1 MADER
6 DERARRRSLE
16 RARRE
21 SVENRIEKLG
31 MKEKRDVDHESRTNK
46 LGREQK
52 MLKKT
57 MTGEDLASV
66 MALLDSRPGVIMKVD
81 TDLSE
86 AVGRVISLTEALK
99 EKELKQGLANGVF
112 SYLHGQAASS
122 PCVALYLNPGTTW
135 SSRTPKKLVEIL
147 KLVEKI
153 RDMLPSALLAAGGIS
168 VIVYL
173 GGQVLRRLLDDSPA
187 MEGDIVV
194 SDNYVQGYHIDVDID
209 MQNAGSLMWASK
221 DSPWTDVINITY
233 EKLCVFIV
241 SCLPIAMSLSEFLE
255 SILEPKLFFVF
266 FHVYK
271 KMFRF
276 NYF

>member
-16 RARRE
+16 LARRE

-135 SSRTPKKLVEIL
+135 TARMMAVLYLICA
-147 KLVEKI
+147 
-153 RDMLPSALLAAGGIS
+153 PSGPQRGAPCTLLTI
-168 VIVYL
+168 
-173 GGQVLRRLLDDSPA
+173 
-187 MEGDIVV
+187 
-194 SDNYVQGYHIDVDID
+194 
-209 MQNAGSLMWASK
+209 
-221 DSPWTDVINITY
+221 
-233 EKLCVFIV
+233 
-241 SCLPIAMSLSEFLE
+241 
-255 SILEPKLFFVF
+255 
-266 FHVYK
+266 
-271 KMFRF
+271 
-276 NYF
+276 